1 MGRDTVAPHGGAL
14 VDLIVEPARREE
26 LRQSSLDWPSWRL
39 TLRQLC
45 DVELLATGGFSPLRG
60 FLGPDDYAAVC
71 GSMRLADGSLWPIPI
86 TLDLPESTVRAAEN
100 TGSLA
105 LRDPE
110 GAMVAAFHLTHA
122 WRPDVLAEAE
132 AVFGTDNEAHPGV
145 EHLLHR
151 TNPWYAT
158 GRLEVLE
165 PFFHTDFP
173 ELRHTPAQ
181 LRSEFRTRGW
191 ERVVAFNTRNP
202 MHRAHLEL
210 TLRGAREAGAK
221 LLIHPVVGMT
231 QPGDID
237 YYTRVRCYK
246 ALLPSYPPGEVML
259 SLLPLAMRMG
269 GPREAL
275 WHALIRKNHGATH
288 FIVGRD
294 HAGPRPHAGGSFYA
308 PYAAQELLER
318 HEAELG
324 VQIVRFRK
332 LVYVATAERY
342 MEEDE
347 APPDVARLQIS
358 GTELRSRL
366 SQGRQLPAWFTTP
379 AVAEQLRRRY
389 RGPADQGFTVF
400 FTGLSGSGKSAIANA
415 LVFALRDV
423 GGRSVSL
430 LDGAEV
436 RERLS
441 SELLFSREDR
451 DRHVRRIGYVAAE
464 VTKSGGVAVC
474 APIAP
479 FSATRK
485 EVRRMVEACG
495 GFVLVYVDTPLEV
508 CEERDRKGLYAKAR
522 AGVVPHFT
530 GVSDPYEP
538 PTDADVVVDTVSQT
552 AAQAAQRILDHLRT
566 VGYLMPETRKNE

>member
-1 MGRDTVAPHGGAL
+1 VGRGTVAPHGDAL
-14 VDLIVEPARREE
+14 VDLVVEPSRRAE
-26 LRQSSLDWPSWRL
+26 LRQSSLVWPSWRL

-45 DVELLATGGFSPLRG
+45 DLELLANGGFSPLQT

-71 GSMRLADGSLWPIPI
+71 HSMRLADGSLWPIPI
-86 TLDLPESTVRAAEN
+86 VLDLPESTVQAAEQ

-110 GAMVAAFHLTHA
+110 GAMLAVLHLTHA
-122 WRPDVLAEAE
+122 WRPDLRAEAE
-132 AVFGTDNEAHPGV
+132 AVFGTLNEAHPGV
-145 EHLLHR
+145 RYLLRR
-151 TNPWYAT
+151 TNPWYVT

-165 PFFHTDFP
+165 PFFHADFP
-173 ELRHTPAQ
+173 ELRHSPRQ
-181 LRSEFRTRGW
+181 LRAEFERRGW
-191 ERVVAFNTRNP
+191 DRVVAFNTRNP

-237 YYTRVRCYK
+237 YYMRVRCYQ

-294 HAGPRPHAGGSFYA
+294 HAGPRPHAGASFYS

-318 HEAELG
+318 HESELG
-324 VQIVRFRK
+324 VQIVRFHK
-332 LVYVATAERY
+332 LVYLADAQTYV
-342 MEEDE
+342 EEEE
-347 APPDVARLQIS
+347 APPGVATLQIS
-358 GTELRSRL
+358 GTEMRSRL
-366 SQGRQLPAWFTTP
+366 ARGMELPSWFTVP
-379 AVAEQLRRRY
+379 AVADELRRRY
-389 RGPADQGFTVF
+389 RGRAEQGFTIF

-415 LVFALRDV
+415 LVFALRDL

-430 LDGAEV
+430 LDGDEI
-436 RERLS
+436 RQRLS
-441 SELLFSREDR
+441 SELMFSREDR
-451 DRHVRRIGYVAAE
+451 DRHVLRIAYVATE
-464 VTKSGGVAVC
+464 VTRSGGVAVC

-479 FSATRK
+479 FASTR
-485 EVRRMVEACG
+485 EEARRLIEPYG
-495 GFVLVYVDTPLEV
+495 GFVLVHVDTPLEV
-508 CEERDRKGLYAKAR
+508 CEQRDRKGLYAKAR

-538 PTDADVVVDTVSQT
+538 PTDADVVVDTVNQT
-552 AAQAAQRILDHLRT
+552 PPQAAERILEHLRSA
-566 VGYLMPETRKNE
+566 GYLLRTAS